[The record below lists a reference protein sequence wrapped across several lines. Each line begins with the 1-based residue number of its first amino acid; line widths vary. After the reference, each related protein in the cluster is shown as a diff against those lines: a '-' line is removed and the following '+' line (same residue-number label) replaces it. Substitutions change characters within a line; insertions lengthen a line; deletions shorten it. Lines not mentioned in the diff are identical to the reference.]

1 MPTSTRFFGRFVN
14 RPYRNQFESM
24 LQIWVYRFVKAMQTN
39 VLISLVLQNLF
50 NVIISSLLLSQRG
63 TREVSILPLSPLGNP
78 PIPLKRLL
86 KRRRAF
92 FHTQLKSEAQNSNDN
107 CRVGACSNRLKS
119 RITEHSWMLPT
130 THVCNFISQI
140 NSNLKI

>member
-1 MPTSTRFFGRFVN
+1 
-14 RPYRNQFESM
+14 M
-24 LQIWVYRFVKAMQTN
+24 LQIGVYRFVKAMQTN

-86 KRRRAF
+86 KRRSALCGILHFER
-92 FHTQLKSEAQNSNDN
+92 
-107 CRVGACSNRLKS
+107 
-119 RITEHSWMLPT
+119 
-130 THVCNFISQI
+130 
-140 NSNLKI
+140 